1 MAGKNVVGQHG
12 RKLKPNTTNWA
23 VQVDKAVALRVVQLH
38 DEWAGAL
45 GITVDLNKNKV
56 TRQRAVEDG
65 ERPVP
70 VGISMPT
77 WLIEQIEGS
86 DGSTLDGMVARY
98 QRRKYEIAKWAL
110 THGITKLSLEGIKAA
125 YPNSQPSL
133 SLVGLLALTLGL
145 KDFGKH
151 FAPTP
156 GREKNAGKKARLV
169 KQDKQE
175 VAA

>member
-45 GITVDLNKNKV
+45 GITVDFDKNKV
-56 TRQRAVEDG
+56 TRAKAAEEG
-65 ERPVP
+65 EGTVP

-77 WLIEQIEGS
+77 WLIDQIEGS
-86 DGSTLDGMVARY
+86 DSDEPYGMVHQY
-98 QRRKYEIAKWAL
+98 QRRKYEIAKWSL
-110 THGITKLSLEGIKAA
+110 TQGIAKLSLEGIKAA

-156 GREKNAGKKARLV
+156 GREKSSKKARLD
-169 KQDKQE
+169 KQDKHE

>member
-77 WLIEQIEGS
+77 WLIEQIEGT
-86 DGSTLDGMVARY
+86 DTGIDGMVTQY

-110 THGITKLSLEGIKAA
+110 TQGITKLSLEGIKAA

-156 GREKNAGKKARLV
+156 GREKLSKKARLV
-169 KQDKQE
+169 KQE

>member
-1 MAGKNVVGQHG
+1 
-12 RKLKPNTTNWA
+12 
-23 VQVDKAVALRVVQLH
+23 
-38 DEWAGAL
+38 
-45 GITVDLNKNKV
+45 
-56 TRQRAVEDG
+56 
-65 ERPVP
+65 
-70 VGISMPT
+70 MPT

-86 DGSTLDGMVARY
+86 GGSTLDGMDARY

-156 GREKNAGKKARLV
+156 GREKSSKKARLD
-169 KQDKQE
+169 KQDKHE